1 LLPTKFQLIW
11 LNGFREDFL
20 KLANHK
26 QELPMA
32 AHGNFAQAKQFQEQI
47 SLKIDQPE
55 TRMATL

>member
-1 LLPTKFQLIW
+1 VTVW
-11 LNGFREDFL
+11 W
-20 KLANHK
+20 
-26 QELPMA
+26 A